1 MAELHP
7 PIVHFAIALT
17 IMGVIFDLLGFI
29 LKKESLKHTGFW
41 TFIVGVLA
49 VWGAMF
55 SGEAAEEFVEGFVE
69 KTKAEDFFETHEGLG
84 KFLPYLFSA
93 LGLFRIYLF
102 LRENKK
108 LFIAYL
114 IVAFVGVGLIGYQGR
129 LGGILVYEYGVG
141 VKPLMEKLPA
151 NIQNRFHEENDD

>member
-55 SGEAAEEFVEGFVE
+55 SGEAAEEFVESFVE
-69 KTKAEDFFETHEGLG
+69 KTKAEAEDFFETHEGLG

-93 LGLFRIYLF
+93 LGLFRGDI
-102 LRENKK
+102 
-108 LFIAYL
+108 
-114 IVAFVGVGLIGYQGR
+114 GL
-129 LGGILVYEYGVG
+129 
-141 VKPLMEKLPA
+141 
-151 NIQNRFHEENDD
+151 